1 MGAVHK
7 ELILSVKEAVVTV
20 KKILIPAYSHAL
32 LISSIFG
39 KAQWAY
45 WVGGCES
52 IFKVRFTD
60 VLLFLLS
67 AVYLS
72 WVRNGLL
79 MTVLG
84 VSTRSPAAD
93 GDASLA
99 VRMEENSVSI
109 GQ

>member
-1 MGAVHK
+1 M
-7 ELILSVKEAVVTV
+7 
-20 KKILIPAYSHAL
+20 
-32 LISSIFG
+32 
-39 KAQWAY
+39 
-45 WVGGCES
+45 
-52 IFKVRFTD
+52 RFTD